1 MAGRTDLA
9 QTIKLGVLGVSLV
22 LFAFGMRAAILRM
35 HSVSLPVALRPI
47 PKVHVQ
53 APPPYTF
60 PNGGR
65 TLFPDYRMVALYGT
79 PGAPVLGAL
88 GEQSIDETLAR
99 VKQLAAQ
106 YQPYATE
113 HILPTLEIITTIA
126 SASPTDNGD
135 YSREV
140 AMAELQ
146 PWITAARQAGVYV
159 VLDLQSGRST
169 FLEQAQAYELLLE
182 QPNVGLALDPE
193 WRLGPTQVPLAQIGT
208 ADIGEVNA
216 VDDWLSTLVDRAH
229 LPQKLFLLHEF
240 RLSMIP
246 DRAQLRTTHTN
257 LAYVVQMDGQGTQSM
272 KQDTW
277 RVITAVPPPNVLF
290 GWKNFLAK
298 DEPVLDPAGTMAI
311 NPKPW
316 YISYQ

>member
-1 MAGRTDLA
+1 MFNRTNIVKS
-9 QTIKLGVLGVSLV
+9 IKLGVFSLSV
-22 LFAFGMRAAILRM
+22 ILAAFGIRAVFL
-35 HSVSLPVALRPI
+35 HQHTTPLPVALRPI
-47 PKVHVQ
+47 SKIHVTS
-53 APPPYTF
+53 PPPYEF

-65 TLFPDYRMVALYGT
+65 TLLPSYRMIALYGT
-79 PGAPVLGAL
+79 PDSPVLGAL
-88 GEQSIDETLAR
+88 GQQSIDQTITR
-99 VKQLAAQ
+99 VKQLAAE
-106 YQPYATE
+106 YQPYASE

-140 AMAELQ
+140 AASELQ

-159 VLDLQSGRST
+159 VLDLQPGRSD
-169 FLEQAQAYELLLE
+169 FLTQAQAYELLLE

-193 WRLGPTQVPLAQIGT
+193 WRLGPSQVPLEQIGSV
-208 ADIGEVNA
+208 DINEVNA
-216 VDDWLSTLVDRAH
+216 VDDWLSALVDRAR

-246 DRAQLRTTHTN
+246 DRMLLRTTHTN
-257 LAYVVQMDGQGTQSM
+257 LAYIIQMDGQGLQST

-277 RVITAVPPPNVLF
+277 RTIIDAPPPGVAF
-290 GWKNFLAK
+290 GWKNFYAK
-298 DEPVLDPAGTMAI
+298 DEPVLDPAATMAI

-316 YISYQ
+316 YVSYQ